1 MLCTDFRRWSNVR
14 LLGDGVIETRNLIVS
29 MHIVGKEVVLRGV
42 RRPYGR
48 RDDIVL
54 GGSVEEGKKLEWFE
68 TQIVT

>member
-1 MLCTDFRRWSNVR
+1 MR
-14 LLGDGVIETRNLIVS
+14 LLGDGVIETRNLIVES

-54 GGSVEEGKKLEWFE
+54 GGRVEEGKKLEWFE

>member
-1 MLCTDFRRWSNVR
+1 MR
-14 LLGDGVIETRNLIVS
+14 LLGDGVIETRNLIMS

-54 GGSVEEGKKLEWFE
+54 GGSVEEGRR
-68 TQIVT
+68 V